1 MDFICAVVYPRI
13 TTKVGISSDKYQED
27 WKSRLRRDKVY
38 FSQIFYPELPRVV
51 RWRCSKIALFN
62 VFTQNVDAIC
72 ISRYLLRNIFTV
84 ERVTLSNEAIFW
96 QFGEFNMKYE
106 Q

>member
-1 MDFICAVVYPRI
+1 MGFICAVVYPRI
-13 TTKVGISSDKYQED
+13 TAKVGISSDKYQED
-27 WKSRLRRDKVY
+27 WKSRLRREKVY
-38 FSQIFYPELPRVV
+38 FSQIFDPELQRVV
-51 RWRCSKIALFN
+51 RWGCWKIALFN
-62 VFTQNVDAIC
+62 VDAIC
-72 ISRYLLRNIFTV
+72 RYLLRNLSTV